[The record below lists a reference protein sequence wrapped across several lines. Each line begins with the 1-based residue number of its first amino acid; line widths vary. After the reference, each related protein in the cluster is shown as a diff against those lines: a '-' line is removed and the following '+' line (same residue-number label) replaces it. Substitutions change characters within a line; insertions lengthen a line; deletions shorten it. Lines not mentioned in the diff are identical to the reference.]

1 MLSQSALPPSA
12 TGKLAEN
19 VLHFSRLLRTAGLP
33 VGTDRALL
41 ALQALQLAGVP
52 SRVERSCGKRP
63 SSTAVMTTTGNSNP
77 LAA

>member
-41 ALQALQLAGVP
+41 TLQALQVAGVP
-52 SRVERSCGKRP
+52 SRGSLGRRSERSPG
-63 SSTAVMTTTGNSNP
+63 SNASISRRAP
-77 LAA
+77 